1 MHLALHV
8 LGSPHWTCHNV
19 LTNNRYAMCTG
30 NGDGP
35 AAGRQ
40 THRRRTVSG
49 SAGSCADRSG
59 KSLLGSVR
67 VRQRA
72 ATAAHARQAC
82 GCWCRGLPVWSVRR
96 GVVRRLRCRSKRAE
110 RWQGAGG
117 ICWVARAAR
126 YARLL
131 PIARMQLPKWV
142 PAEAVQTVG
151 VNMKPLWCEYVV
163 SARVST
169 RQCLVQLQG
178 SVRCNVGGIWT
189 CLRNHRS
196 MTESRMSP

>member
-1 MHLALHV
+1 
-8 LGSPHWTCHNV
+8 
-19 LTNNRYAMCTG
+19 MCVRTTR
-30 NGDGP
+30 DS
-35 AAGRQ
+35 Q

-82 GCWCRGLPVWSVRR
+82 GCWWRRGLPVWSVRQ

-126 YARLL
+126 YAWLL
-131 PIARMQLPKWV
+131 PIGIARMQLPNKWV
-142 PAEAVQTVG
+142 PAEGEAVQTVG
-151 VNMKPLWCEYVV
+151 VNTNPLWCECVV
-163 SARVST
+163 SARVF
-169 RQCLVQLQG
+169 RPG
-178 SVRCNVGGIWT
+178 SVLYNFRAV
-189 CLRNHRS
+189 
-196 MTESRMSP
+196 

>member
-1 MHLALHV
+1 MTQS
-8 LGSPHWTCHNV
+8 GG
-19 LTNNRYAMCTG
+19 NRGG
-30 NGDGP
+30 NRGEKPGNS
-35 AAGRQ
+35 
-40 THRRRTVSG
+40 RRRYYDVSNPTFPVR
-49 SAGSCADRSG
+49 AITCAP
-59 KSLLGSVR
+59 
-67 VRQRA
+67 
-72 ATAAHARQAC
+72 AC
-82 GCWCRGLPVWSVRR
+82 DCWCRGLPVWSVRR
-96 GVVRRLRCRSKRAE
+96 GVVWRLRCRSKRAE

-117 ICWVARAAR
+117 ICWVARADR

-142 PAEAVQTVG
+142 PAEAIRTVS
-151 VNMKPLWCEYVV
+151 VDMNPLWCEYVV

-196 MTESRMSP
+196 MAESRMSP